1 MTLVGPGL
9 DDERRNALQAV
20 HFNSAVAPDDIWSP
34 LAHHVP
40 ELHGPVAAE
49 LARAVASAARKPRS
63 TPIGV
68 VLRGERGVG
77 KTHLLGWLRQEA
89 RARGGWFFLL
99 KLLDDRSFWAGAVHG
114 AISGLNR
121 EGDQLGAMLDA
132 LAKATGHTDE
142 SRLRLRGTIP
152 ISREY
157 LDELVERVRELDPQ
171 VALECQDTLRALVL
185 YRARGRPSE
194 VGHRFLA
201 LEDGGIDEADRAE
214 WGFHLRSRSAQLV
227 LGDLSRIFALTG
239 PVVMAVDQIDSVITQ
254 QPGSSGLVDRLADGL
269 MRLREE
275 TRRTVLVVA
284 CLPRS
289 WELLSEHAVNS
300 AASRFAVLDLR
311 TAMPSAGVAEAIV
324 QRHLGALYA
333 EEGFA
338 PPHPTWPVA
347 RVAFGGAE
355 VAHSTPRRLLQR
367 VEEHVRWCLARDV
380 EAELRDF
387 ADGPAEVA
395 APEVDAGGLAELDER
410 FARACEAADVTSP
423 LDPAREDEL
432 VPGLLSAA
440 LRCYAV
446 EHGGDLVLDP
456 PPGRKPAL
464 HARLRL
470 TLDEASEDEV
480 WWSFRAIAHGHST
493 AVLARLRSACLEAG
507 VFGGTG
513 KRRLVVLRGT
523 PFSGGP
529 QTARAVGELV
539 AAGGEVLPLTPED
552 LRVFSAL
559 RELVGQA
566 PAGLLAWL
574 AARTPASRTPLLR
587 RVLPPVGDA
596 GSQAPQRPSAHDEP
610 VWPER
615 EYEEQVCALPAP
627 PPQHAPEPSWPERG
641 WPAAEPSRL
650 AGSLFDPES
659 RWPATPAP
667 VPTPTLIPAPA
678 PAPAPAPVVAPTS
691 PPSADATITLGADAT
706 TGRPFTLPLVLL
718 RKHVAVFAGT
728 GSGKTVL
735 LRRLVEEAA
744 LHGVSSV
751 LLDTNNDLARLGD
764 AWPSPPEGWAP
775 GDADRARRY
784 LDGTDV
790 VVWTPGRESGRPL
803 VLDPLPD
810 FGAVRGDPDE
820 FRGAVDAAVAGLLP
834 KLALSGRRL
843 VHGRAVLTEALTAF
857 AGRGGRDVADFV
869 AFLHDLPE
877 GASTMRDATRL
888 APELADGLHAAI
900 ITDPLFGG
908 SGRRLDPGELLRPA
922 PGTRARVSVI
932 SCVGLP
938 TDGQRQAFAHQL
950 QQALFAWVR
959 RNPAGDRPLGGLLVL
974 DEAQTFA
981 PSRGEVVSSASTRLL
996 AAQARKYG
1004 LGVVFATQAP
1014 KGLHNSVT
1022 GNTATQFFGRLNA
1035 SAQVQTAVELAAA
1048 RGGRVDDVSRLGAGR
1063 FYGATEG
1070 TGFTKLRLPMC
1081 LSHHPQGALTEG
1093 EVLARA
1099 RA

>member
-1 MTLVGPGL
+1 MTLAGPGL

-20 HFNSAVAPDDIWSP
+20 HFNSAVAPDDVWSP

-89 RARGGWFFLL
+89 QARGGWFFLL
-99 KLLDDRSFWAGAVHG
+99 KLLDDSSFWAGAVHG

-157 LDELVERVRELDPQ
+157 LDELVDRVRELDPQ

-254 QPGSSGLVDRLADGL
+254 RPGTSGLADRLADGL

-289 WELLSEHAVNS
+289 WELLAERSVNS

-347 RVAFGGAE
+347 RAAFGGAE

-367 VEEHVRWCLARDV
+367 VEEHVRWCLAHDV

-387 ADGPAEVA
+387 AADRGEGPA
-395 APEVDAGGLAELDER
+395 PEPDADGLAELDER

-446 EHGGDLVLDP
+446 EHGGDLVLDQ

-529 QTARAVGELV
+529 RTAKAVGELV
-539 AAGGEVLPLTPED
+539 AAGGEVLPLTAED

-559 RELVGQA
+559 RELVAQA

-587 RVLPPVGDA
+587 RVLPPVGAGRA
-596 GSQAPQRPSAHDEP
+596 GSDHSSGQDEP
-610 VWPER
+610 VWPEQ
-615 EYEEQVCALPAP
+615 EYEEPIRALPDV
-627 PPQHAPEPSWPERG
+627 PQQQWPSPRWPERG
-641 WPAAEPSRL
+641 WPAAEPTRL
-650 AGSLFDPES
+650 AGNLFTPRPGAPDPFQPDS
-659 RWPATPAP
+659 GWND
-667 VPTPTLIPAPA
+667 APA
-678 PAPAPAPVVAPTS
+678 AH
-691 PPSADATITLGADAT
+691 DATITLGADAT

-744 LHGVSSV
+744 LHGVSSI

-764 AWPSPPEGWAP
+764 AWPSPPEGWSP
-775 GDADRARRY
+775 GDADRAHRY
-784 LDGTDV
+784 LSGTDV

-810 FGAVRGDPDE
+810 FGAVRADPDE

-834 KLALSGRRL
+834 KIALSGRRL
-843 VHGRAVLTEALTAF
+843 VHGRAVLTEALAAF
-857 AGRGGRDVADFV
+857 AGRGGRDVAEFA

-877 GASTMRDATRL
+877 GASTMRDAVRL
-888 APELADGLHAAI
+888 AAEMADSLHAAI

-908 SGRRLDPGELLRPA
+908 SGHRLDPGELLRPP
-922 PGTRARVSVI
+922 PGARARVSVI

-1022 GNTATQFFGRLNA
+1022 GNTATQFFGRLTA
-1035 SAQVQTAVELAAA
+1035 PAQFQAALDLAAA
-1048 RGGRVDDVSRLGAGR
+1048 RGGRVDDVSRLNAGR

-1070 TGFTKLRLPMC
+1070 TGFTKLSLPMC
-1081 LSHHPQGALTEG
+1081 LSHHPQGALTEV

-1099 RA
+1099 RP